1 MLASNEVRVADGK
14 AAHAVFATRSLVAFL
29 GIVML
34 FGVLMARMIWLM
46 AYQRGEHLALS
57 TENSMQLAPIA
68 PARGLVFDRHGEVL
82 AHNHP
87 IFSLALVPDHV
98 EDMDAT
104 LAALEELVLIS
115 DDERTTFRNRLRKR
129 SRPLEVVTLKFNVTE
144 TERAAVEV
152 NRHRLGGVRILAE
165 VVRHYPYGELMAH
178 AVGSV
183 RRINEAD
190 LEKLDP
196 SRYRATRFMGKRGVE
211 AFYESV
217 LHGEPGLRA
226 VEMDVRG
233 RERRELSRTPPT
245 PGRNITLHLDMRLQI
260 AAAAA
265 LGQRRGAV
273 VALGMDGGVLAL
285 VSHPAYEPNLF
296 VTGMEPTHYRE
307 LATSKDTPL
316 LNRAT
321 QGRYAPGSTFK
332 PVVALAGLSMG
343 HTDWERII
351 ADRGEFRLG
360 GRVWRDWNWK
370 PGNAGGQGLVDM
382 RRAIYRSSNV
392 YFYDLAAKMP
402 TDALSAF
409 AVQFGYGQVAAADI
423 ADADPG
429 VLPNSEWK
437 MGQSGESWYPGDTVN
452 MSIGQG
458 DLLATPL
465 QLAVVA
471 ATIANR
477 GRKVAPRMLKSWD
490 VSAAV
495 PRQRPA
501 AGRVRGPSEED
512 WERLVDAMEDVI
524 HRGNQGYGQNGTAWA
539 HIGRDISYRM
549 AGKSGTAQVVGIPAG
564 QEYDEEELDEYHRKH
579 AWFIAFAPADA
590 PRIAVSVLVE
600 NGGGGSAV
608 AGPVAR
614 EVIDAYLLP
623 RLEEQA
629 LAARDARR

>member
-1 MLASNEVRVADGK
+1 
-14 AAHAVFATRSLVAFL
+14 
-29 GIVML
+29 
-34 FGVLMARMIWLM
+34 M

-57 TENSMQLAPIA
+57 TENSLQLAPIA
-68 PARGLVFDRHGEVL
+68 PVRGLVFDRHGEVL

-98 EDMDAT
+98 ADMDAT
-104 LAALEELVLIS
+104 LAVLEDLVLIS
-115 DDERTTFRNRLRKR
+115 DDERAAFRSRLRKR
-129 SRPLEVVTLKFNVTE
+129 SRPLEVITLKFNVSE

-152 NRHRLGGVRILAE
+152 NRHRLGGVRVLAE

-196 SRYRATRFMGKRGVE
+196 SRYRATRFLGKRGVE

-217 LHGEPGLRA
+217 LHGEPGLRTM
-226 VEMDVRG
+226 EMDVRG

-273 VALGMDGGVLAL
+273 VALGVDGGVLAL

-296 VTGMEPTHYRE
+296 VTGMDPAHYRE

-332 PVVALAGLSMG
+332 PVVALAGLAMG
-343 HTDWERII
+343 YTDWERII

-409 AVQFGYGQVAAADI
+409 ARQFGYGQVTAADI
-423 ADADPG
+423 ADAAPG

-465 QLAVVA
+465 QLAAVA

-477 GRKVAPRMLKSWD
+477 GRKVVPRMLKSRD
-490 VSAAV
+490 ASAAA
-495 PRQRPA
+495 PRPRPA

-512 WERLVDAMEDVI
+512 WERLVDAMEDVV

-539 HIGRDISYRM
+539 HIGRDIGYRM

-590 PRIAVSVLVE
+590 PQIAVSVLVE

-623 RLEEQA
+623 RLEEQS
-629 LAARDARR
+629 LAARDARPKVDG